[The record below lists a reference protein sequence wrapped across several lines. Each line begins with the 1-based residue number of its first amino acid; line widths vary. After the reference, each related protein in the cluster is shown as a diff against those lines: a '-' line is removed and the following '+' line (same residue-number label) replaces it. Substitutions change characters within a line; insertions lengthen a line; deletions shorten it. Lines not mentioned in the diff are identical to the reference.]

1 MEIAEIEAAAR
12 KYALKILGLNEN
24 QIVSSEIE
32 RQVGKIV
39 QNFIAG
45 AKWFEENLRSKAEKG
60 SGNERKMDST

>member
-1 MEIAEIEAAAR
+1 METAEREIAAR
-12 KYALKILGLNEN
+12 KYALKTLGLNEN

-45 AKWFEENLRSKAEKG
+45 AKWFEENLRPKAEKG